1 MWLAVLISEESIL
14 KLDILASPKDDKDR
28 TPQKSNTA
36 FLKIRN
42 LYGLWQKTE
51 TGFLLVNQYFF
62 VNFG

>member
-14 KLDILASPKDDKDR
+14 KLDILASAKDDKDR

-51 TGFLLVNQYFF
+51 NGISPCESIFF
-62 VNFG
+62 C